1 MCFRN
6 RKTGAVIVTIVASLV
21 VILSAALMIETV
33 VFQSSTSFLNSDFS
47 NFKEPKEF
55 STKTFYTLI
64 FASIFT
70 VLLGCFGLC
79 CLCRPCVRSRAWTVI
94 YGLTLMLVL
103 LIFLVFGF
111 LTLVIST
118 NGPETLQAYCDG

>member
-6 RKTGAVIVTIVASLV
+6 RKTGATIVTLMSILV
-21 VILSAALMIETV
+21 VVISAALIVETI
-33 VFQSSTSFLNSDFS
+33 VFQSSTSVLNSDFS
-47 NFKEPKEF
+47 HFTEPREF

-64 FASIFT
+64 FVSIFT
-70 VLLGCFGLC
+70 ILLGCCGLC
-79 CLCRPCVRSRAWTVI
+79 CLCRPCMASRAWTVT
-94 YGLTLMLVL
+94 YGLILMLVM

-111 LTLVIST
+111 LILVVST